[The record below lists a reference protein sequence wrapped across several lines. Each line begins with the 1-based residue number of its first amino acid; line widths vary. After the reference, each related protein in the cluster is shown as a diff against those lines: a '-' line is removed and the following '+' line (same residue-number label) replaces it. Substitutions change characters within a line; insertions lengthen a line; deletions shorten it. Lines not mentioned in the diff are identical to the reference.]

1 MFGQLSSGASATFDP
16 EAFVT
21 PLRQRFIEDLQL
33 RNRSPKTIE
42 AYVFH
47 VKELARYFGRAP
59 DLLGA
64 EEVHRYLLYLL
75 QQKKASWAQY
85 NQAVSALRFFYQVT
99 CQRDTIVS
107 RLPYGKRPKRLMPV
121 RAREEVA
128 RFLAGARSPVVAML
142 LRTIY
147 ASGLRLSEALALT
160 AEHIDSRRMLLQ
172 VLGKGQKERLIPLS
186 PQLLAE
192 LRAYWLKVRPG
203 RWLFP
208 GKSKERRLC
217 ASSVQRACQ
226 KICREQ
232 GLARISPHTLR
243 HCYATHLLEAGTDL
257 RTIQAL
263 LGHFRVGTTA
273 LYTHVT
279 LTGLRR
285 VQSPLDQLPSITAVA
300 DLETPFGSDTTT
312 QTPTPATPQTPP
324 AENSPV

>member
-1 MFGQLSSGASATFDP
+1 M
-16 EAFVT
+16 T

-47 VKELARYFGRAP
+47 LKEFARYFGQSP
-59 DLLGA
+59 DQLGA
-64 EEVHRYLLYLL
+64 EQVHRYLLYLL
-75 QQKKASWAQY
+75 HEKKASWAQY

-99 CQRDTIVS
+99 CPSEVVVS

-128 RFLAGARSPVVAML
+128 RFLGGARSPVVAML

-147 ASGLRLSEALALT
+147 AAGLRLSEALALT
-160 AEHIDSRRMLLQ
+160 AEHVDSRRLLLR
-172 VLGKGQKERLIPLS
+172 VLGKGQKERVIPLS

-192 LRAYWLKVRPG
+192 LRAYWLKVRPQ

-208 GKSKERRLC
+208 GKDKGRPLC

-232 GLARISPHTLR
+232 GLPRITAHTLR
-243 HCYATHLLEAGTDL
+243 HCYATHLLESGTDL

-263 LGHFRVGTTA
+263 LGHYRVGTTA

-279 LTGLRR
+279 LAGLRQ
-285 VQSPLDQLPSITAVA
+285 VQSPLDQLPNPTV
-300 DLETPFGSDTTT
+300 
-312 QTPTPATPQTPP
+312 TPAQPPVQTATPG
-324 AENSPV
+324 

>member
-1 MFGQLSSGASATFDP
+1 M
-16 EAFVT
+16 T

-47 VKELARYFGRAP
+47 LKEFARYFRQSP
-59 DLLGA
+59 DQLGA
-64 EEVHRYLLYLL
+64 EQVHRYLLYLL
-75 QQKKASWAQY
+75 HEKKASWAQY

-99 CQRDTIVS
+99 CPSDMVVS

-121 RAREEVA
+121 RARVEVA

-147 ASGLRLSEALALT
+147 ATGLRLSEALALT
-160 AEHIDSRRMLLQ
+160 AAHVDSRRLLLR
-172 VLGKGQKERLIPLS
+172 VLGKGQKERVIPLS

-192 LRAYWLKVRPG
+192 LRAYWLKVRPQA
-203 RWLFP
+203 WLFP
-208 GKSKERRLC
+208 GKDKRRQLC

-232 GLARISPHTLR
+232 GLPRITPHTLR
-243 HCYATHLLEAGTDL
+243 HCYATHLLESGTDL

-263 LGHFRVGTTA
+263 LGHYRVGTTA

-279 LTGLRR
+279 LAGLRQ
-285 VQSPLDQLPSITAVA
+285 VQSPLDQLPSPITAPGEP
-300 DLETPFGSDTTT
+300 LL
-312 QTPTPATPQTPP
+312 QPATPG
-324 AENSPV
+324 